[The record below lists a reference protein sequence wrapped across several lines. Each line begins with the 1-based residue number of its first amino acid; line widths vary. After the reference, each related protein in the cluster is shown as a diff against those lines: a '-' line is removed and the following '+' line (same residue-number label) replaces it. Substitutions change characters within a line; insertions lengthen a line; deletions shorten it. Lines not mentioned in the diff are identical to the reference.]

1 MAYCLSYAALI
12 FSGPLAPF
20 LSTGMAV
27 TFLSAAVGA
36 AIIAWRSSFPF
47 AIAGPDTS
55 TSAVVASLVA
65 AMAARQA
72 TGAHLLAEVLIVIA
86 LATALTGLLLCLLG
100 LLRAGR
106 AIRYVPFPV
115 MGGFLGGSG
124 ALMMLGAVQVLT
136 DHRLNFAGLAA
147 FQDLDVLAK
156 IAAGAAIAIVLE
168 LLLARSRS
176 PLILPM
182 VLLAATLVTHLVL
195 WLKAVPLADAQAAGW
210 LFKPPPP
217 AMLASPW
224 RMTELRA
231 FPWADLPRLGGD
243 IVAVMF
249 VTAITVLLNAT
260 GIEIATKREADIERE
275 LKAVGLANLASAAL
289 GGYVSCLTVNR
300 TTLNRSAGATG
311 RLSGLTLAALSALML
326 VADPAFLGHVPKFA
340 LGGLLLFTGGR
351 LLARWLITTARQL
364 PRMEYLSLLVIA
376 LIIVNLGFVAG
387 TAIGITIGCFT
398 FALGASRVDAVKFR
412 FDATEYRSA
421 LDRGPDEW
429 AVLTAHGREIQGMA
443 LQSYLFFGSA
453 NRLFQSVKILLAK
466 NPCRFLLFDFRLV
479 TGIDSSATY
488 SFSQIKDA
496 AAACGTRLVL
506 VNLSP
511 ELERAF
517 KAARFLSADIAI
529 APDLDHALENC
540 EQAVIEAYR
549 DQYGTAQ
556 SLRHWLT
563 QALGDADHARELAA
577 LCTRRE
583 MAAGDI
589 VARQGDA
596 AGAMHFILQGRVG
609 VLVDK
614 GEGAVVRVRSL
625 GPGTTIGEMG
635 LVTRMPRSGTIQ
647 AESASVLYEFPLQA
661 WEQVQR
667 DRPVL
672 GQALLRYLT
681 TVMSERL
688 GFANGIISILQ
699 R

>member
-1 MAYCLSYAALI
+1 MAFCLSYAALI

-36 AIIAWRSSFPF
+36 AVIAWRSSFPF

-65 AMAARQA
+65 AMAARLA
-72 TGAHLLAEVLIVIA
+72 GGTHLLGGVLIVIA

-115 MGGFLGGSG
+115 MGGFLGASG

-136 DHRLNFAGLAA
+136 DHRLTIASLPAFWDAGL
-147 FQDLDVLAK
+147 LAK

-168 LLLARSRS
+168 ILLARSRS

-182 VLLAATLVTHLVL
+182 VLLAAILVTHMVL
-195 WLKAVPLADAQAAGW
+195 WLKGIAVTDAQAAGW
-210 LFKPPPP
+210 MFKPPPP
-217 AMLASPW
+217 ALLALPW
-224 RMTELRA
+224 RTTELRA
-231 FPWADLPRLGGD
+231 FPWAELPELGGD

-275 LKAVGLANLASAAL
+275 LKAVGLANLAGAAL

-300 TTLNRSAGATG
+300 TILNRSAGATG
-311 RLSGLTLAALSALML
+311 RLSGLTLAALSAAML
-326 VADPAFLGHVPKFA
+326 VVNPAFLGHMPKFA

-351 LLARWLITTARQL
+351 LFARWLINAARQL
-364 PRMEYLSLLVIA
+364 LPLEYLSLLAIA

-387 TAIGITIGCFT
+387 TAIGIVIGCLT
-398 FALGASRVDAVKFR
+398 FAVGASRVGAIKFS
-412 FDATEYRSA
+412 FDGADYHSA
-421 LDRGPDEW
+421 LDRRPEEL
-429 AVLTAHGREIQGMA
+429 ALLAEHGREIQGMA

-453 NRLFQSVKILLAK
+453 NQLYRSVKALLAGT
-466 NPCRFLLFDFRLV
+466 PCRFLLFDFRLV
-479 TGIDSSATY
+479 TGLDSSATY

-496 AAACGTRLVL
+496 ADACGTRLVL

-511 ELERAF
+511 QVARAF
-517 KAARFLSADIAI
+517 GVAHFLTSAITI
-529 APDLDHALENC
+529 APDLDRALESC
-540 EQAVIEAYR
+540 EQAVIDAHRSGQAE
-549 DQYGTAQ
+549 AQ
-556 SLRHWLT
+556 SLLAWLGE
-563 QALGDADHARELAA
+563 ALGDAGQAQVLASM
-577 LCTRRE
+577 CTRRE
-583 MAAGDI
+583 FAAGELI
-589 VARQGDA
+589 ARQDEA
-596 AGAMHFILQGRVG
+596 ADCMHFILEGRVG
-609 VLVDK
+609 VLVED
-614 GEGAVVRVRSL
+614 GDGDAVRVRSL
-625 GPGTTIGEMG
+625 GAGTTIGEMG
-635 LVTRMPRSGTIQ
+635 LITGNPRSGTIQ
-647 AESASVLYEFPLQA
+647 AESASVLYAFPLAA
-661 WEQVQR
+661 WQRIQR
-667 DRPVL
+667 DDPAL

-681 TVMSERL
+681 TVMAERL
-688 GFANGIISILQ
+688 GFANRMISILQ